1 MNRDGRDSD
10 DADWLLAQL
19 ATGAS
24 QADQETPVATPPV
37 SASSTS
43 ARSEAAVSPPS
54 EEVLDWFTMAES
66 PAPQASPVAS
76 APQTSSPEWRPPFTV
91 GRPPAPAAPTGPA
104 AAGHPPTPAAPVVP
118 PGPATPPAPFA
129 FTWGS
134 DELDSED
141 AIRAAFRS
149 LSGGQSTNDDGPATA
164 DRPGG
169 VGASTDASR
178 SAHEASTDTGP
189 ALARQSFTPFSDAS
203 PVIPRHPIAPTTAPA
218 GWDERPTSTPKT
230 DFDDE
235 LWSALTEDE
244 PAVPAVID
252 APVSPTVTDAPV
264 SPPLT
269 DAPVSPP
276 ATAGEATP
284 SSSLPADYERDHD
297 SFPFIEVRGEAG
309 PRSSEIS
316 EATTAA
322 SIAESAK
329 RRAPFPAFAAARGD
343 DPFGQPD
350 DRGAE
355 PVDDLLAAL
364 GSGAA
369 RPTGDGSGTG
379 TSVPGDRESG
389 FGTPPAGGAPP
400 SGSGDDPFGW
410 GSDDDGSD
418 DDFSG
423 DDRDDDDAGDGLGAL
438 GLEFAEDDDEPART
452 AETESPIAREIGET
466 RYFWNLTPDPTAPD
480 PKADPSVAAGATTVP
495 SPFAPPSPF
504 AADGDDESTRF
515 EPEPE
520 TGPVVPEPAWP
531 REPAAAEPPAT
542 TEVEPPADTTM
553 FAPPAP
559 SMFERPDAS
568 AVERPETSAFE
579 PPAPYTFQ
587 PPPTDFDQAPPSAVQ
602 PVAYDTTDT
611 PHVDPLAA
619 LFGATAEPGAPTTPR
634 APSAPRG
641 APFSANAASA
651 GAGAGAGAVGGST
664 PVARATAPAASAPTA
679 APRVGG
685 TGGSGRAPSAGSGGG
700 GRPGGGRTTRT
711 LLWIAAG
718 LVVCLVLAGLFYVG
732 TLLSAAGGGEA
743 AAPSAAP
750 VETETPVAEPTA
762 PQPAGVHAWNTLF
775 GGECVEPFV
784 SVWEEEFTVVDCAA
798 PHAAQLVYRGELAG
812 DAAAAY
818 PGEAEVAAQATA
830 MCTADGVI
838 DVGLVAGIPDLQVQA
853 AFPADEQ
860 QWADGERTVYCFA
873 NRTGA
878 EPLTGSIAG
887 PGPTA

>member
-10 DADWLLAQL
+10 DAA
-19 ATGAS
+19 G
-24 QADQETPVATPPV
+24 
-37 SASSTS
+37 
-43 ARSEAAVSPPS
+43 SPPRS
-54 EEVLDWFTMAES
+54 EEVLDWFTVAES
-66 PAPQASPVAS
+66 PAPQPSVTESPQAPPEAS
-76 APQTSSPEWRPPFTV
+76 APETNSPEWRPPFTV
-91 GRPPAPAAPTGPA
+91 GRPPAPPASTGA
-104 AAGHPPTPAAPVVP
+104 TAGSQPPTPAAPIVP
-118 PGPATPPAPFA
+118 PGPATPPAPFS

-149 LSGGQSTNDDGPATA
+149 LSGGQPAHDAASEGAGAAA
-164 DRPGG
+164 DET
-169 VGASTDASR
+169 S
-178 SAHEASTDTGP
+178 SAHEAPPDTGP
-189 ALARQSFTPFSDAS
+189 ALARQSFTPVSDAT
-203 PVIPRHPIAPTTAPA
+203 PATPRHPIAPTTAPA
-218 GWDERPTSTPKT
+218 GWDEQRTPTPKT
-230 DFDDE
+230 DFDHE

-244 PAVPAVID
+244 PAVPAV
-252 APVSPTVTDAPV
+252 TD
-264 SPPLT
+264 
-269 DAPVSPP
+269 
-276 ATAGEATP
+276 
-284 SSSLPADYERDHD
+284 ERDHD

-309 PRSSEIS
+309 PQSSETS

-322 SIAESAK
+322 SVAESAK
-329 RRAPFPAFAAARGD
+329 RRAPFPAFAAVRGD

-364 GSGAA
+364 GSGTA
-369 RPTGDGSGTG
+369 RPRGGGSDAGS
-379 TSVPGDRESG
+379 SVPGDRESG

-400 SGSGDDPFGW
+400 TGSGDDPFGW
-410 GSDDDGSD
+410 GSDDDDSDNDGSD
-418 DDFSG
+418 DDFTG
-423 DDRDDDDAGDGLGAL
+423 DDRDDDGVGDVLGAL
-438 GLEFAEDDDEPART
+438 GLEFEDDDDEPAKA
-452 AETESPIAREIGET
+452 AETESPVPREIAEPG
-466 RYFWNLTPDPTAPD
+466 YFWNLTPDPTAPD
-480 PKADPSVAAGATTVP
+480 PKAESSVAAGATVP

-504 AADGDDESTRF
+504 AHDGDEDETPRF
-515 EPEPE
+515 EPELE

-531 REPAAAEPPAT
+531 REPAATASEPPAT

-559 SMFERPDAS
+559 SMFERPETS
-568 AVERPETSAFE
+568 AVDRPETSAPE
-579 PPAPYTFQ
+579 SPAPYVFQ
-587 PPPTDFDQAPPSAVQ
+587 PPPTEFDEAPPTAVE
-602 PVAYDTTDT
+602 PVAHGTTDAA
-611 PHVDPLAA
+611 HADPLAA
-619 LFGATAEPGAPTTPR
+619 LFGTTAESAAPTAPH
-634 APSAPRG
+634 APSAPAA
-641 APFSANAASA
+641 APFSTDPAAFA
-651 GAGAGAGAVGGST
+651 GAGAGARAVGGST

-679 APRVGG
+679 APRAGG
-685 TGGSGRAPSAGSGGG
+685 TGGSGRAPGAGSGGG

-798 PHAAQLVYRGELAG
+798 PHAAQLVYRGELAV

-873 NRTGA
+873 NRVGA